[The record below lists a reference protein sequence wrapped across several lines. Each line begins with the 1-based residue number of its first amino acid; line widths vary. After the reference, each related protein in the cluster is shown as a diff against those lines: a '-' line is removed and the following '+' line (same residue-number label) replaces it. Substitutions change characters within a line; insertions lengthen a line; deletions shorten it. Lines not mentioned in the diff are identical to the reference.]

1 MIENDKTLANEISRA
16 VLECFN
22 GLKIKSGKP
31 VVRSNGKKE
40 WTVLASMVA
49 LFENAQG
56 QIESIEPI
64 TITTGVKTL
73 PDQWREFSKGMMVHD
88 LHAEILSFRLFNR
101 FLIEECTLIN
111 SADCRDASRYV
122 TSAYDEQGN
131 SHFSIKPGI
140 KFALFTTEPPCGD
153 LSMRS
158 VSNNVEDNSAWKYEI
173 KNNGIAASSTR
184 GRAHFDRLGI
194 VRTKP
199 GRGDSV
205 LSLSKS
211 CSDKIC
217 MKQLTGLCNAITA
230 SLFPNNVF
238 LSYLVMKDKC
248 VEETDAERCF
258 VTRFVSKIKSIPLR
272 PISILWYDE
281 DTYEYHRSKDA
292 IASQL
297 SIIYLVP
304 NKTVQILNNGVRNG
318 TFVKKKTPS
327 LSASSIISNQ
337 NLYRK
342 ACPLLKSHAR
352 LYQELKIS
360 NYARECSKKKGRDVL
375 GNWLPTSKDDFA
387 FV

>member
-1 MIENDKTLANEISRA
+1 MIENDRVLANEISRV
-16 VLECFN
+16 VLEHFN

-31 VVRSNGKKE
+31 IVRSNGKKE

-56 QIESIEPI
+56 QVECITPI

-73 PDQWREFSKGMMVHD
+73 PDEWRIFSKGMIVHD
-88 LHAEILSFRLFNR
+88 LHAEILSFRLFNW
-101 FLIEECTLIN
+101 FLIDECTLVDQ
-111 SADCRDASRYV
+111 AECKDASRYV
-122 TSAYDEQGN
+122 ALTYDEHGN
-131 SHFSIKPGI
+131 RYFSIKPGI

-158 VSNNVEDNSAWKYEI
+158 VSDGVEDNSAWEYEI
-173 KNNGIAASSTR
+173 KKNGMAASSTR

-199 GRGDSV
+199 GRGDSI

-230 SLFPNNVF
+230 NLFPNNIF
-238 LSYLVMKDKC
+238 LSYLVIKDKC
-248 VEETDAERCF
+248 VDETDVKRCF
-258 VTRFVSKIKSIPLR
+258 ESRFECKIESKTLR

-297 SIIYLVP
+297 SILYLVP

-327 LSASSIISNQ
+327 SSASALISNR
-337 NLYRK
+337 NLYSK
-342 ACPLLKSHAR
+342 ACPLLDSHAR
-352 LYQELKIS
+352 SYQELKTS
-360 NYARECSKKKGRDVL
+360 NYTRESLKKLGRDVL
-375 GNWLPTSKDDFA
+375 GNWLPTSKDDFE